1 MNKLIE
7 TAKELDRILESGIEI
22 LPNSHIHEKLK
33 HLPFNFFFC
42 LSSWFAPFL
51 LITTWTNV
59 SVWLA
64 AGISFYIYLMDVR
77 QSSENDYLEEKI
89 KKLEDAQK

>member
-1 MNKLIE
+1 MNK
-7 TAKELDRILESGIEI
+7 
-22 LPNSHIHEKLK
+22 EKLK

-42 LSSWFAPFL
+42 LSSWFVPFL
-51 LITTWTNV
+51 LITTWTTVNV
-59 SVWLA
+59 WSA

-89 KKLEDAQK
+89 KKLEDSQK

>member
-1 MNKLIE
+1 MNK
-7 TAKELDRILESGIEI
+7 
-22 LPNSHIHEKLK
+22 EKLK

-42 LSSWFAPFL
+42 LSSWFTPFL
-51 LITTWTNV
+51 LITTCTEINT
-59 SVWLA
+59 WLA
-64 AGISFYIYLMDVR
+64 AGISFYIYLMDIR

>member
-1 MNKLIE
+1 MNK
-7 TAKELDRILESGIEI
+7 
-22 LPNSHIHEKLK
+22 EKLK

-42 LSSWFAPFL
+42 LSSWFVPFL
-51 LITTWTNV
+51 LITTWTTV

-89 KKLEDAQK
+89 KKLEDSQKGHCV